1 MLRNLCSIIC
11 IFFYGSLFAQMAVH
25 SDVYLGSEYELY
37 NAFDLTSFHSGIIYI
52 DRNGGVFSFSAD
64 ASWENSD
71 NTKHLDGSIRKYSPN
86 AFTFPSGHGGQYQPL
101 HVSQA
106 AGNSYI
112 DVSGVALKG
121 VQALIEKVETLK
133 EKVEGLKIENS
144 NYQNKLQKQEL
155 LLQQLMTRLEALE
168 NQ

>member
-1 MLRNLCSIIC
+1 
-11 IFFYGSLFAQMAVH
+11 MAVH
-25 SDVYLGSEYELY
+25 SDVCLGSEYELY

-112 DVSGVALKG
+112 DVTYVA
-121 VQALIEKVETLK
+121 IFTISDTL
-133 EKVEGLKIENS
+133 
-144 NYQNKLQKQEL
+144 LQKEFGSVCHRHPQAFGYHI
-155 LLQQLMTRLEALE
+155 R
-168 NQ
+168 